1 MSVFVSDLQLLQF
14 PDVALTLA
22 HQLPHLVLVLVLLV
36 EPLSLLPLFL
46 LLREL
51 METKTSSGNLRRRE
65 RREERAGLC
74 LPV

>member
-1 MSVFVSDLQLLQF
+1 MSDLQLLQL

-36 EPLSLLPLFL
+36 EPLSLLSLVL

-51 METKTSSGNLRRRE
+51 TETKSSSGNVR
-65 RREERAGLC
+65 RREERAGPG

>member
-1 MSVFVSDLQLLQF
+1 MSDLHLLQL

-36 EPLSLLPLFL
+36 EPLRLLPLVL

-51 METKTSSGNLRRRE
+51 TETKTSSGNLE
-65 RREERAGLC
+65 RREA
-74 LPV
+74 